1 MDIKIIESAILDQ
14 KEEFF
19 ISLNRDY
26 CSRPEEKLVNLA
38 SSMAQVIIGI
48 RRSGKSSLCFN
59 IIKKSGLKFAYI
71 NFDDERLSNL
81 KSDDLNFVLESL
93 YKNELFKL
101 LL

>member
-1 MDIKIIESAILDQ
+1 MSQLFFDQ

-26 CSRPEEKLVNLA
+26 YSRPEEKLVNLT

-71 NFDDERLSNL
+71 NFNDELLSNL

-93 YKNELFKL
+93 
-101 LL
+101 